1 MTEHALIHRLLDLHL
16 PRGDW
21 ALFGSGPLLI
31 RGWIDEVGDLDV
43 ISRGAAWERAKE
55 IGERGVLPPDGVE
68 IVNIDG
74 GAITIGTSW
83 RYIEVPIDA
92 LIDGAESIDGI
103 PCVCLDHIISYKR
116 IADRP
121 KDRGHLAVIEE
132 HLTGGER

>member
-1 MTEHALIHRLLDLHL
+1 MTEHPLIRRLLGLGL
-16 PRGDW
+16 PPGDW
-21 ALFGSGPLLI
+21 ALFGSGPLLV

-55 IGERGVLPPDGVE
+55 AGDLETLPPDGVE
-68 IVNIDG
+68 IVNVDG

-83 RYIEVPIDA
+83 RYIEVSIDA
-92 LIDGAESIDGI
+92 LIEQAEEIDGI
-103 PCVCLDHIISYKR
+103 PCVRLEHIIAYKR

-132 HLTGGER
+132 HLARGER